1 MFLSALTPKFYV
13 ALTGTSSLI
22 SGLILIFEWW
32 YFRKYG
38 TSFIEQI
45 SVHHLSPWLGGTETP
60 VDNTTSTPSTNN
72 LNNQQNLPECKVW
85 RNPFNLFRGAEY
97 QRFFWATNK
106 EPLTYY
112 DMNLSAQDHQTF
124 FTCEYDIGKQ
134 EYEIMQTAW
143 RERNPIVRIKSAN
156 NALELNMECT
166 PAYILLAEEE
176 VTTIIEAEKVLKT
189 ALKFAEAN
197 YRRSQS
203 AQHQG
208 IVAEGLHRRDTNV
221 LIYIKRRL
229 AMCARK
235 LGKSRY

>member
-1 MFLSALTPKFYV
+1 MFLSTLTPKFYV

-45 SVHHLSPWLGGTETP
+45 SLNHISPWISG
-60 VDNTTSTPSTNN
+60 VDNTESNSSSSSSSSQSNV
-72 LNNQQNLPECKVW
+72 PECKVW
-85 RNPFNLFRGAEY
+85 RNPLNLYRGAEY
-97 QRFFWATNK
+97 QRFYWATNK

-124 FTCEYDIGKQ
+124 FTCEADAGKA

-143 RERNPIVRIKSAN
+143 RERNPLVRIKAARS
-156 NALELNMECT
+156 ALEKSSECA

-176 VTTIIEAEKVLKT
+176 ATTIAEAEKILKT
-189 ALKFAEAN
+189 ALKVAETN
-197 YRRSQS
+197 YR
-203 AQHQG
+203 
-208 IVAEGLHRRDTNV
+208 
-221 LIYIKRRL
+221 
-229 AMCARK
+229 
-235 LGKSRY
+235 